1 MPTGENATVLEEV
14 QVDGQG
20 FIFVPYAGRIRAAG
34 NPPEAV
40 RRVITEQLQEQTPDP
55 QVQVSRLAGDGAT
68 VSVAGAVGA
77 QGVYPIERPT
87 RTLSAMLA
95 AAGGLTI
102 EPEIAQITI
111 VRGGQQDT
119 VWFQDL
125 YEHPANDIALR
136 GGDRIVV
143 EEDTRSFT
151 ALGATLT
158 QSRVPFESQTISAV
172 EAIAQVGGLSSLFAD
187 PTGVFVFRNEPE
199 AIARQL
205 VGDPNLIG
213 DQRVIYVLDL
223 TRPNGV
229 FLARDFAIRDGD
241 TVYVTEA
248 PYTQFAKVLSAL
260 TVRSSPSTPRPRPSA
275 ASDPMARP
283 AIPPPAPPRVSPA
296 AVRRPVTRPRR
307 DTPLSRPYLARA
319 TPPRRAPP
327 TGSPPRATA
336 CLPAHTR
343 SPGLRRAHRRTGS
356 PRRAAPAPHVPNLRL
371 QTSRGGGR
379 RPGGQR
385 PPSFAACHR

>member
-1 MPTGENATVLEEV
+1 MITVTQRLRKGVTLFAALALVAACGLPRSGPTRDEIFSGSVMREGDAFVLTVDDRVNTIASVTPSLGFSDSFLSAGVVGSDTIQPGDLLTVAIWENVDDGLLVPTGENATVLEEV

-87 RTLSAMLA
+87 RTLTAMLA

-260 TVRSSPSTPRPRPSA
+260 TGSL
-275 ASDPMARP
+275 
-283 AIPPPAPPRVSPA
+283 VSI
-296 AVRRPVTRPRR
+296 
-307 DTPLSRPYLARA
+307 DT
-319 TPPRRAPP
+319 
-327 TGSPPRATA
+327 ATA
-336 CLPAHTR
+336 
-343 SPGLRRAHRRTGS
+343 SF
-356 PRRAAPAPHVPNLRL
+356 
-371 QTSRGGGR
+371 GGI
-379 RPGGQR
+379 
-385 PPSFAACHR
+385 

>member
-1 MPTGENATVLEEV
+1 VITVTQRLRKGVTLFAALALVAACGLPRSGPTRDEIFSGSVMREGDAFVLTVDDRVNTIASVTPSLGFSDSFLSAGVVGSDTIQPGDLLTVAIWENVDDGLLVPTGENATVLEEV

-87 RTLSAMLA
+87 RTLTAMLA

-260 TVRSSPSTPRPRPSA
+260 TGSL
-275 ASDPMARP
+275 
-283 AIPPPAPPRVSPA
+283 VSI
-296 AVRRPVTRPRR
+296 
-307 DTPLSRPYLARA
+307 DT
-319 TPPRRAPP
+319 
-327 TGSPPRATA
+327 ATA
-336 CLPAHTR
+336 
-343 SPGLRRAHRRTGS
+343 SF
-356 PRRAAPAPHVPNLRL
+356 
-371 QTSRGGGR
+371 GGI
-379 RPGGQR
+379 
-385 PPSFAACHR
+385 

>member
-1 MPTGENATVLEEV
+1 MITVTQRLSKGVTLFAALALVASCGLPRSGPTRDEIFSGSVMREGDAFVLTVDDRVNTIASVTPSLGFSDSFLSAGVVGSDTIQPGDLLTVAIWENVDDGLLVPTGENATVLEEV

-40 RRVITEQLQEQTPDP
+40 RRLITEQLESQTPDP

-260 TVRSSPSTPRPRPSA
+260 TGSL
-275 ASDPMARP
+275 
-283 AIPPPAPPRVSPA
+283 VSI
-296 AVRRPVTRPRR
+296 
-307 DTPLSRPYLARA
+307 DT
-319 TPPRRAPP
+319 
-327 TGSPPRATA
+327 ATA
-336 CLPAHTR
+336 
-343 SPGLRRAHRRTGS
+343 SF
-356 PRRAAPAPHVPNLRL
+356 
-371 QTSRGGGR
+371 GGI
-379 RPGGQR
+379 
-385 PPSFAACHR
+385 

>member
-1 MPTGENATVLEEV
+1 MITVTQRLRKGVTLFAALALVAACGLPRSGPTRDEIFSGSVMREGDAFVLTVDDRVNTIASVTPSLGFSDSFLSAGVVGSDTIQPGHLLTVAIWENVDDGLLVPTGENATVLEEV

-87 RTLSAMLA
+87 RTLTAMLA

-260 TVRSSPSTPRPRPSA
+260 TGSL
-275 ASDPMARP
+275 
-283 AIPPPAPPRVSPA
+283 VSI
-296 AVRRPVTRPRR
+296 
-307 DTPLSRPYLARA
+307 DT
-319 TPPRRAPP
+319 
-327 TGSPPRATA
+327 ATA
-336 CLPAHTR
+336 
-343 SPGLRRAHRRTGS
+343 SF
-356 PRRAAPAPHVPNLRL
+356 
-371 QTSRGGGR
+371 GGI
-379 RPGGQR
+379 
-385 PPSFAACHR
+385 

>member
-1 MPTGENATVLEEV
+1 MLIAALALVASCGLPRSGPTRDEIFSGSVLREGDAYVLTVDDRINLIASVTPTLGFSDSFLGAGVIGSDTIQPGDILSVAVWENVDDGLLVATGENATILEEV
-14 QVDGQG
+14 QVDGEG

-40 RRVITEQLQEQTPDP
+40 RRIITEQLEAQTPDP
-55 QVQVSRLAGDGAT
+55 QVQVARVAGDGAT

-77 QGVYPIERPT
+77 QGVYAIERPT
-87 RTLSAMLA
+87 RTISAMLA
-95 AAGGLTI
+95 RAGGLTI
-102 EPEIAQITI
+102 EPEIAQITV

-125 YEHPANDIALR
+125 YDNPANDIALR

-143 EEDTRSFT
+143 EEDTRAFT

-172 EAIAQVGGLSSLFAD
+172 EAIAQVGGLSSIFAD

-213 DQRVIYVLDL
+213 DQRMIYVLDL

-260 TVRSSPSTPRPRPSA
+260 TGSL
-275 ASDPMARP
+275 
-283 AIPPPAPPRVSPA
+283 VSI
-296 AVRRPVTRPRR
+296 
-307 DTPLSRPYLARA
+307 DT
-319 TPPRRAPP
+319 
-327 TGSPPRATA
+327 ATA
-336 CLPAHTR
+336 
-343 SPGLRRAHRRTGS
+343 SFGGL
-356 PRRAAPAPHVPNLRL
+356 
-371 QTSRGGGR
+371 
-379 RPGGQR
+379 
-385 PPSFAACHR
+385 